1 MDNMIYEILYKYFN
15 SLAVSGYKNYG
26 NVYKILF
33 LVCIEEFIRNDFYGY
48 LTKDDYNKINRAL
61 YCIYGTDCLI
71 PVPNYK
77 TYNMNKLYIGSLS
90 EMAHRITTLE
100 NTKVVKTGEGDIE
113 VPDINI
119 VNN

>member
-15 SLAVSGYKNYG
+15 SLAISGYKNYEK
-26 NVYKILF
+26 VYKILF
-33 LVCIEEFIRNDFYGY
+33 LVSIEEFIRNDFYGY
-48 LTKDDYNKINRAL
+48 LTKEDYNEINKAL
-61 YCIYGTDCLI
+61 YCIYDTDCLI

-100 NTKVVKTGEGDIE
+100 NTKVVKTGEEDIE
-113 VPDINI
+113 VPDINV

>member
-15 SLAVSGYKNYG
+15 SLAISGYKNYE

-33 LVCIEEFIRNDFYGY
+33 LVGIEEFIRNDFYGY
-48 LTKDDYNKINRAL
+48 LTKEDYNEINKAL
-61 YCIYGTDCLI
+61 YCIY
-71 PVPNYK
+71 
-77 TYNMNKLYIGSLS
+77 GSLS

-100 NTKVVKTGEGDIE
+100 NTKVVKTGEEDIE
-113 VPDINI
+113 VPDINV